1 MSGDDVT
8 VIVVGDDAARVGAVV
23 TNLTKDGLRAAAF
36 VGDPSTER
44 DALVE
49 MLAELFPRRADAGTP
64 EPA

>member
-1 MSGDDVT
+1 
-8 VIVVGDDAARVGAVV
+8 VGATV
-23 TNLTKDGLRAAAF
+23 DDLRASGVRAAGF

-49 MLAELFPRRADAGTP
+49 MIAELFPTRPGGP